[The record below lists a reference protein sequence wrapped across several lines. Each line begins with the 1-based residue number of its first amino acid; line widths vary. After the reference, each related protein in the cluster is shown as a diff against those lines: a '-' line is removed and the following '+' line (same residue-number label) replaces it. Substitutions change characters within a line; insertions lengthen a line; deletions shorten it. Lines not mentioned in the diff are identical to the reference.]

1 MKMNRI
7 WLSII
12 IPTYNVEEYIGE
24 CLESVVKGGKTDNI
38 EVLVVDDGSTDKSGE
53 IADSYA
59 EKYPFIKAVH
69 RQNGGVASAR
79 NMGLEN
85 TVGEWVYFI
94 DSDDWLVEGAIDMI
108 SLRTLLNADADI
120 IMFDAYKNT
129 GKSEIDYEHF
139 QNQAI
144 FDTKQDINKL
154 QYGMLYSKVSLA
166 ATWDK
171 VYRREFLI
179 ENELLFTPKLKVL
192 DDMVFNMEAFGKAKK
207 VAYFK
212 HKIYHYRQVE
222 DSITNSYSPNRVS
235 YDMEVWEYIEAY
247 IRSNLKIDDELFRQ
261 AYYCRIIKSFGIC
274 CRLCFFNSQNDK
286 SFREKL
292 GYVKNIME
300 TEPYTTAFKKVKMKN
315 VEWKLKIMILMGRV
329 KLSFGVWMLHVA
341 QNGLQ

>member
-1 MKMNRI
+1 
-7 WLSII
+7 
-12 IPTYNVEEYIGE
+12 
-24 CLESVVKGGKTDNI
+24 
-38 EVLVVDDGSTDKSGE
+38 
-53 IADSYA
+53 
-59 EKYPFIKAVH
+59 
-69 RQNGGVASAR
+69 
-79 NMGLEN
+79 
-85 TVGEWVYFI
+85 
-94 DSDDWLVEGAIDMI
+94 
-108 SLRTLLNADADI
+108 
-120 IMFDAYKNT
+120 
-129 GKSEIDYEHF
+129 
-139 QNQAI
+139 
-144 FDTKQDINKL
+144 
-154 QYGMLYSKVSLA
+154 
-166 ATWDK
+166 
-171 VYRREFLI
+171 
-179 ENELLFTPKLKVL
+179 VL

-315 VEWKLKIMILMGRV
+315 AEWKLKIMILMGRV